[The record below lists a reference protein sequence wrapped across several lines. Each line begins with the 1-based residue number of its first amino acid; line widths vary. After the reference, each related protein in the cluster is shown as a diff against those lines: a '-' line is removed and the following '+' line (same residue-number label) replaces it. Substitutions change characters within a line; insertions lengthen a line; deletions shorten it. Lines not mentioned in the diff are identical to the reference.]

1 MLKAEV
7 DIEYSKFINCQEEMN
22 ELRSFGL
29 YSYTKGHLQARK
41 TSQYS
46 ITYRKLIV
54 LYLYISTAYKQFM
67 HILYSTLKCKS

>member
-29 YSYTKGHLQARK
+29 SHYTKGIFRQKK

-54 LYLYISTAYKQFM
+54 LYCCISTAYKQFM